1 MRSKHCYKKDELFM
15 KRYYDVSQFDGSTFV
30 VFEQNEQREI
40 CICGNYD
47 DWEDAEDRAQK
58 IAFLLNV
65 LELFIH
71 KKKKADL
78 FLAQ

>member
-1 MRSKHCYKKDELFM
+1 M
-15 KRYYDVSQFDGSTFV
+15 KRYCVSKFDGSTFV

-47 DWEDAEDRAQK
+47 DCEDAEARARR

-65 LELFIH
+65 LELFIP
-71 KKKKADL
+71 KKL
-78 FLAQ
+78 ISFLTP